1 MSQPKPSIDAHYSL
15 PNAKTETQ
23 IGKKKLILCSFIS
36 CLGASNGT
44 AVVCVVYLGLLYQPL
59 TASMGEFVR
68 GSITQLNAT
77 EHFSKEMMNTIC
89 EAAIQLPTRRQK
101 RNSIYWCRFFFKI
114 FHFFCPGIGVRIFT
128 LYSAFFNGP
137 PSKWLS
143 IQKLI

>member
-23 IGKKKLILCSFIS
+23 IGRKKLILCSFIS

-89 EAAIQLPTRRQK
+89 EAAIQLPTRRRK
-101 RNSIYWCRFFFKI
+101 RNSIYWCRFFLRFFI
-114 FHFFCPGIGVRIFT
+114 F
-128 LYSAFFNGP
+128 
-137 PSKWLS
+137 LS
-143 IQKLI
+143 GDRG